1 VDYSSAVVPIA
12 AVEVEFSLFETR
24 ILSNGVADTCA
35 KLNIPIIAYSPLG
48 RGLLTGKITSAADL
62 PADSPLRRLDKY
74 KGENLDHNLRLV
86 KALNELL
93 EKHSG
98 YSMPA
103 FALSWIRQ
111 LSNRAGRGVFL
122 PICGSSR
129 ADNVRTNGQNV
140 LLTDED
146 FESIQKVLDENQTV
160 GERAYPE
167 QRKYLEG

>member
-1 VDYSSAVVPIA
+1 MDYSSAVVPIA

-86 KALNELL
+86 KALKRAIRKALRLL
-93 EKHSG
+93 DACFCS
-98 YSMPA
+98 
-103 FALSWIRQ
+103 FVDTTTQ
-111 LSNRAGRGVFL
+111 
-122 PICGSSR
+122 
-129 ADNVRTNGQNV
+129 
-140 LLTDED
+140 
-146 FESIQKVLDENQTV
+146 
-160 GERAYPE
+160 
-167 QRKYLEG
+167 